1 MKINDKLLHFI
12 CCFIVSACMACINGL
27 CDIILMGVI
36 NSFACG
42 VAIGI
47 GKEYGDSKAKGNK
60 WDWKDIF
67 ADALGALIGSLTILF
82 WMV

>member
-1 MKINDKLLHFI
+1 MKMNDKLLHFI
-12 CCFIVSACMACINGL
+12 CCFIVSAIMAVVNGL
-27 CDIILMGVI
+27 YDAIVVGII

-42 VAIGI
+42 FAIGV

-60 WDWKDIF
+60 WDWKDIL

-82 WMV
+82 WLL

>member
-1 MKINDKLLHFI
+1 MKMNDKLLHFI
-12 CCFIVSACMACINGL
+12 CCFIVSACMAVVNGL
-27 CDIILMGVI
+27 YDAIVVGII

-42 VAIGI
+42 FAIGV

-67 ADALGALIGSLTILF
+67 ADAIGALIGSLTILF
-82 WMV
+82 WML